1 VSDARI
7 RVLIAE
13 DEPQLGGLLETFLTG
28 RGCTTVLVRDG
39 RAALER
45 LLTDPFDVAIV
56 DIVMPELDGL
66 AVLRQLREEPLPPE
80 VIVSSGIGTVDTA
93 IAAIKLGAYD
103 YLPKPYRMTEI
114 EALVRRAFE
123 KRQLVR
129 AEALRRQRRVAPTG
143 LGEFRTTTPELQAVL
158 ATVEPLAREAGPICL
173 FGERGTGKALV
184 ARALHRMSGRNGAFV
199 EMRCADIPAARHEA
213 DLVGRESS
221 DPAERRVGVVE
232 LAAGGTLFLADVE
245 RLDPRAQQRLLTLL
259 DEGTFTRVDGTRV
272 RRSDL
277 RLVAATSLALA
288 DATAA
293 RSLRPDLA
301 ARLGAQIIALPPLRH
316 RRGDIRLL
324 ADKFLAEIG
333 GATPP
338 RLTEAAGEALERYG
352 WPGNVQELRAVLER
366 AVLLAG
372 GAPIQ
377 PRDLALAEGVGPRP
391 APAPPVSLEEVERRH
406 IAEVLAHVGWHQG
419 RAAQV
424 LGISAKTLY
433 RKIREYGLE
442 RPHAGALTR

>member
-1 VSDARI
+1 MSEARI

-13 DEPQLGGLLETFLTG
+13 EEPQLGSLLETFLSG

-39 RAALER
+39 RSALER
-45 LLTDPFDVAIV
+45 LLAEPFDVAIV

-66 AVLRQLREEPLPPE
+66 AVLRQVREEPLPPE
-80 VIVSSGIGTVDTA
+80 VIISSGVGTVDTA

-129 AEALRRQRRVAPTG
+129 AEVLRQRRHPAAPG
-143 LGEFRTTTPELQAVL
+143 LGEFRTITAELQAVL
-158 ATVEPLAREAGPICL
+158 ALVEPLARDAAPVCL
-173 FGERGTGKALV
+173 LGERGTGKVLV
-184 ARALHRMSGRNGAFV
+184 ARAIHRLSGRTGAFV
-199 EMRCADIPAARHEA
+199 EVRCGDLGAAHHEA
-213 DLVGRESS
+213 EVAGRDAPSS
-221 DPAERRVGVVE
+221 AERQPGAIE
-232 LAAGGTLFLADVE
+232 LAAAGTLFLADVE
-245 RLDPRAQQRLLTLL
+245 RLDPRAQLRLVTLI

-272 RRSDL
+272 RRADV
-277 RLVAATSLALA
+277 RLVAATSMALA
-288 DATAA
+288 DAAAA
-293 RSLRPDLA
+293 RSLRVDLA
-301 ARLGAQIIALPPLRH
+301 SRLGARVIAMPPLRH

-324 ADKFLAEIG
+324 AEKFLGEIG
-333 GATPP
+333 GANPP
-338 RLTEAAGEALERYG
+338 RLTEAAFEALERYG

-366 AVLLAG
+366 ATLLAG

-377 PRDLALAEGVGPRP
+377 PRDLALADGAGPRP
-391 APAPPVSLEEVERRH
+391 VPVPPASLEDMERRH
-406 IAEVLAHVGWHQG
+406 ITDVLVHVGWHQG
-419 RAAQV
+419 RAAQL

-442 RPHAGALTR
+442 RPHAGTLTR

>member
-1 VSDARI
+1 MEARI

-13 DEPQLGGLLETFLTG
+13 DEPQLGALLETFLTQ
-28 RGCTTVLVRDG
+28 RGCSTVLVRDG

-129 AEALRRQRRVAPTG
+129 AEALRRQRRSTPVG
-143 LGEFRTTTPELQAVL
+143 LSEFRTTTPELQHVL
-158 ATVEPLAREAGPICL
+158 ATVEPMAHEPGPICL

-199 EMRCADIPAARHEA
+199 EMRCGDLLPAKHEA
-213 DLVGRESS
+213 ELVGREAGA
-221 DPAERRVGVVE
+221 PAERRIGWVE
-232 LAAGGTLFLADVE
+232 LAAGGTLFLADLE
-245 RLDPRAQQRLLTLL
+245 RLEPRAQQRLLAII
-259 DEGTFTRVDGTRV
+259 DESTYTRVDATRLRRCDV
-272 RRSDL
+272 RV
-277 RLVAATSLALA
+277 VAATSLALA
-288 DATAA
+288 DAVAA

-301 ARLGAQIIALPPLRH
+301 SRLGARVIALPPLRQ

-333 GATPP
+333 GANPP

-377 PRDLALAEGVGPRP
+377 PRDLALADGVGPRP

-419 RAAQV
+419 RAAEV